1 MKKRLEKKSIY
12 SMLCLV
18 LGIFISILAYG
29 LGNLNETQS
38 SFMGGFGISLAVVGF
53 IMLIRNLTTLSNPKL
68 LKDKEIEI
76 NDERNIQ
83 ISIRSMALTFR
94 ICILLQAL
102 ASVVL
107 VILDDEGGL
116 YLGLSVGIQLIIYLI
131 CYVFVSKKI

>member
-1 MKKRLEKKSIY
+1 MKKRLEKKIIY
-12 SMLCLV
+12 SMFCLV
-18 LGIFISILAYG
+18 LGIVITVLAYG

-68 LKDKEIEI
+68 LKDKEIEV

-107 VILDDEGGL
+107 VILDDVGGL
-116 YLGLSVGIQLIIYLI
+116 YLGFSVGIELIVYLI
-131 CYVFVSKKI
+131 CYAFVSKKI

>member
-1 MKKRLEKKSIY
+1 
-12 SMLCLV
+12 MLCLV
-18 LGIFISILAYG
+18 LGIFVSILAYG

-68 LKDKEIEI
+68 LKDKEIEV

-116 YLGLSVGIQLIIYLI
+116 YLGLSVGIQFIIYLI

>member
-18 LGIFISILAYG
+18 LGIVISILAYG

-83 ISIRSMALTFR
+83 VSIRSMALTFR

-131 CYVFVSKKI
+131 CYAFVSKKI

>member
-18 LGIFISILAYG
+18 LGIVISILAYG

-68 LKDKEIEI
+68 LKDKEIEV

-102 ASVVL
+102 ASVML

-116 YLGLSVGIQLIIYLI
+116 YLGFSVGIELIVYLI
-131 CYVFVSKKI
+131 CYAFVSKKI

>member
-12 SMLCLV
+12 SMFCLV
-18 LGIFISILAYG
+18 LGIVISILAYG

-68 LKDKEIEI
+68 LKDKEIEV

-102 ASVVL
+102 ASVVF

-131 CYVFVSKKI
+131 CYAFVSKKI

>member
-18 LGIFISILAYG
+18 LGIVISILAYG

-116 YLGLSVGIQLIIYLI
+116 YLGLSVGIQMIIYLI
-131 CYVFVSKKI
+131 CYIFVSKKI